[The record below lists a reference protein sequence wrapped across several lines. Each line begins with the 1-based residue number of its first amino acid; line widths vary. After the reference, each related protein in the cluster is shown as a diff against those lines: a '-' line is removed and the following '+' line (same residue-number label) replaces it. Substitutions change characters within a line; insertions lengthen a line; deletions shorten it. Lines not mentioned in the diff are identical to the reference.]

1 MSTPAK
7 PARVTPSASSTAP
20 ATADVKKNSNNR
32 NRGPR
37 GDSPT
42 VRLSKALSWL
52 LRHNAVSQGIAIRPD
67 GYVKITAVLGHPKFK
82 DFTLDDII
90 KVVDTNEKKRFETL
104 EDAQG
109 QKEYIRAVQ
118 GHSIAAV
125 AELGFEEIT
134 DVSQIPTA
142 VHGTMFRNWRFIG
155 EQGLSKMNR
164 NHIHMAHGLLGEDGV
179 ISGMRQRCDL
189 YIHID
194 TAKAV
199 GDGIK
204 FYRSTNNVILSDG
217 KNGDGIIPPAYF
229 SRVVRST
236 GEVIYP
242 KPAA

>member
-1 MSTPAK
+1 MSTP
-7 PARVTPSASSTAP
+7 TPSITTTSSSTAP
-20 ATADVKKNSNNR
+20 AAGTKKSNNNNR

-90 KVVDTNEKKRFETL
+90 RVVDTNEKKRFEIL

-118 GHSIAAV
+118 GHSIAEV
-125 AELGFEEIT
+125 AELGYVEII
-134 DVSQIPTA
+134 DVAQIPTA
-142 VHGTMFRNWRFIG
+142 VHGTMFNKWRFIG
-155 EQGLSKMNR
+155 KQGLSKMNR
-164 NHIHMAHGLLGEDGV
+164 NHIHMAHGLPGEDGV

-189 YIHID
+189 YIHVD
-194 TAKAV
+194 TAKAL

-204 FYRSTNNVILSDG
+204 FYRSSNNVILSDG
-217 KNGDGIIPPAYF
+217 KNGDGFIPPKYF

-242 KPAA
+242 KPVS

>member
-1 MSTPAK
+1 MSSSTPS
-7 PARVTPSASSTAP
+7 TTSSTTSSTAP
-20 ATADVKKNSNNR
+20 AAGAKKSNNNR

-42 VRLSKALSWL
+42 VQLSKALSWL

-82 DFTLDDII
+82 DFTLEDII
-90 KVVDTNEKKRFETL
+90 SVVNTNEKKRFEIL
-104 EDAQG
+104 ENAEG

-125 AELGFEEIT
+125 AELGHVEIT
-134 DVSQIPTA
+134 DIAQIPTA
-142 VHGTMFRNWRFIG
+142 VHGTMFTKWHLIG
-155 EQGLSKMNR
+155 KQGLSKMNR
-164 NHIHMAHGLLGEDGV
+164 NHIHMAHGLPGEDGV

-194 TAKAV
+194 TTKAL
-199 GDGIK
+199 GDHIK
-204 FYRSTNNVILSDG
+204 FYKSSNNVILSDG
-217 KNGDGIIPPAYF
+217 KNGDGLITPEYF

-242 KPAA
+242 KPVS

>member
-1 MSTPAK
+1 MSAPAK
-7 PARVTPSASSTAP
+7 PTATTSATSSAAP
-20 ATADVKKNSNNR
+20 TADAKRSNNNR

-37 GDSPT
+37 GDSPA

-90 KVVDTNEKKRFETL
+90 KVVDTNEKKRFEIL
-104 EDAQG
+104 ENAEG

-134 DVSQIPTA
+134 DIAQIPTA
-142 VHGTMFRNWRFIG
+142 VHGTMFSKWRFIG
-155 EQGLSKMNR
+155 DQGLSKMNR
-164 NHIHMAHGLLGEDGV
+164 NHIHMAHGLPGEGGV

-194 TAKAV
+194 TAKALR
-199 GDGIK
+199 DGIK

-217 KNGDGIIPPAYF
+217 KNGDGFIPPAYF
-229 SRVVRST
+229 SRVIRST

>member
-1 MSTPAK
+1 MSTPA
-7 PARVTPSASSTAP
+7 PSATTTSSSTHP
-20 ATADVKKNSNNR
+20 AAGAKKSNNNR

-37 GDSPT
+37 GDSPA

-90 KVVDTNEKKRFETL
+90 SVVDSNEKKRFEIL
-104 EDAQG
+104 ENAQG

-118 GHSIAAV
+118 GHSIATV
-125 AELGFEEIT
+125 AELGYVEIN
-134 DVSQIPTA
+134 DVAQIPTA
-142 VHGTMFRNWRFIG
+142 VHGTMFNKWHLIG
-155 EQGLSKMNR
+155 KQGLSKMNR
-164 NHIHMAHGLLGEDGV
+164 NHIHMAHGMPGEDGV
-179 ISGMRQRCDL
+179 ISGMRQQCNL

-194 TAKAV
+194 TAKAL

-204 FYRSTNNVILSDG
+204 FYKSSNNVILSDG
-217 KNGDGIIPPAYF
+217 KNGDGFIPPEYF

-242 KPAA
+242 KPVS

>member
-1 MSTPAK
+1 MSTPARGT
-7 PARVTPSASSTAP
+7 PAAPSTAP
-20 ATADVKKNSNNR
+20 TTAHIEKNKNNNR

-37 GDSPT
+37 GDSRT
-42 VRLSKALSWL
+42 VRLSKALAWL

-67 GYVKITAVLGHPKFK
+67 GYVGINAVLGHPKFK

-90 KVVDTNEKKRFETL
+90 KVVDTNEKKRFEIL

-109 QKEYIRAVQ
+109 QKAYIRAVQ
-118 GHSIAAV
+118 GHSIAV
-125 AELGFEEIT
+125 VDELGFDEIT
-134 DVSQIPTA
+134 DIAQIPTA
-142 VHGTMFRNWRFIG
+142 VHGTMFSKWRFIS
-155 EQGLSKMNR
+155 EKGLSKMNR

-179 ISGMRQRCDL
+179 VSGMRQGSDL

-194 TAKAV
+194 TVKAL

-217 KNGDGIIPPAYF
+217 KNGDGLIPPTYF
-229 SRVVRST
+229 SRVERST